1 MPILIRETNIRAN
14 LTNDEKE
21 PAPESP
27 VSAAT
32 NGVGSDAGLD
42 ERIQKHLL
50 RKLKARDER

>member
-21 PAPESP
+21 PTQENQPQAQ
-27 VSAAT
+27 AT
-32 NGVGSDAGLD
+32 GSGSDAGLD
-42 ERIQKHLL
+42 ERIQKYLS